1 MPANEGEG
9 VCYMQ
14 PKTLPERLAIVK
26 DFRERF
32 SYGIPMLVDGMD
44 NTAEATFGAWPER
57 LYVVGADGKIAYQGA
72 QGPKGF
78 DPEEVERWL
87 REHLPAAE

>member
-1 MPANEGEG
+1 MPANEGDG

-14 PKTLPERLAIVK
+14 PKTLPDRLAIVK
-26 DFRERF
+26 DFQARF
-32 SYGIPMLVDGMD
+32 GYPIPMLVDRMD
-44 NTAEATFGAWPER
+44 NAAEAAFGAWPER

-87 REHLPAAE
+87 QENLPAKE